1 MRLSFKHLREI
12 VNFPYSAK
20 TLAERLTNLG
30 LEVRKIES
38 LPRLE
43 KVIVG
48 KILTIQA
55 HPQADLLNIV
65 RVDIGG
71 EILSLVCEASNIK
84 EGLMV
89 PVALEGA
96 ILPGGIRVE
105 KKQVRGVESVGML
118 LSEEELG
125 LGKDRSGIMIVPPET
140 PLGKQ

>member
-55 HPQADLLNIV
+55 HPQADLLNKV

-71 EILSLVCEASNIK
+71 EILSLVCGASNIK

-96 ILPGGIRVE
+96 ISTAV
-105 KKQVRGVESVGML
+105 SVL
-118 LSEEELG
+118 
-125 LGKDRSGIMIVPPET
+125 
-140 PLGKQ
+140 